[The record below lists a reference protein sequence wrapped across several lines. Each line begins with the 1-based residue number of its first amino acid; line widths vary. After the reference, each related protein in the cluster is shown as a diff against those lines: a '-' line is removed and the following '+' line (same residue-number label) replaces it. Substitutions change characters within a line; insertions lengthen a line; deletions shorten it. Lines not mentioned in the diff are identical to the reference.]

1 MFLDPTGTLSVSLP
15 AGWAFDPI
23 SSSLSDLVFLDWT
36 APRDRQVFVKLRA
49 SCVDAGATDDAWKSA
64 VHAGLPP
71 EATRV
76 ERRDGP
82 WIVVERPGREGRPA
96 QRWGIVRGPRFDV
109 TIEQVGVPLGGP
121 LATAELLEAVRTLDV
136 PANRHLGALRKQEE
150 FTAAMN
156 GAHAAFTAGDPV
168 KAAMQLSD
176 ARRVAKDMWLHSLNG
191 RPVPEV
197 PAAIAEGEAAL
208 ALANVAGSA
217 LFLQQAIQT
226 LYRCRATLPTI
237 PTASVPAQI
246 QRVDWLLAEALRLH
260 GQAAG
265 EDPPRNPFSAC
276 LMRSRLLLRELG
288 GVLKSDQSKIGGP
301 WATMAVEEAMTAT
314 ALAGRGLV
322 REVSSEAAATLAAQG
337 VIDPAQ
343 QLAMCNSVFRV
354 MALDH
359 LVAAGGMLLAARAQ
373 ANLGHDRVLTGNLLL
388 AARQLAQQAPSPE
401 RERGLVIALNGH
413 SAALLDVGDEP
424 SLEAASLLLDEAQ
437 ACLDQL
443 QDEGE
448 LRAQICLNQ
457 AWLRHSRRQLQ
468 GTLPIVERAITIAV
482 NVKAERLERAARSLL
497 SQFLAL
503 EGRHAEA
510 IAEARKALDATHDD
524 AASTHH
530 LNLAVVLQRA
540 GDATGALEEV
550 RAGLAAAAADEP
562 LGPEVLRL
570 LFVAAALLDPV
581 DRKRSLEAS
590 DAAEALLDVLRLRL
604 GDAADRIGFDDADR
618 HRELAA
624 TLVQRRL
631 DAGDVL
637 GALATA
643 DRHRAR
649 SLARALPMTSPSH
662 GPATGRNRL
671 PPPVADAALDEQV
684 AYIASVARTHLEQ
697 LGMPASLDGRALLD
711 VVANAGRTAVVF
723 HPNADALLAFVIRP
737 GQQVLIASAQ
747 AAANMSD
754 IAELTDQLRGQL
766 GIVVSARAARGE
778 APSQAI
784 EDLAAA
790 LADDDSMEEADAE
803 LDRLRG
809 RLHDSLFSEVLPLL
823 LPGEPLVVVPYREL
837 AVVPLAV
844 LAAADGSSLADRH
857 ALSVLPSLASLG
869 GLTAAT
875 AAAPRAVVVGDPA
888 TAGELGLA
896 ALPGAA
902 AEAQR
907 VAGVLD
913 AAGFETTL
921 LLHAGATE
929 AAFRDKAR
937 GARLLHLSCHAT
949 VRQQASASPIF
960 LAPSP
965 PEDGL
970 LLPGEIAELSLDG
983 ALVVLAA
990 CQSGLG
996 RATADGVLGL
1006 GRAFVQAGAR
1016 TVVLSLWRVGDAA
1029 TAHLMQAFYEA
1040 LRGEVPGANGPLD
1053 VAAAMR
1059 HAQLATRAAVSAHP
1073 SAWGPWLVVGDG
1085 GWRLP

>member
-1 MFLDPTGTLSVSLP
+1 MFPDPTGTVSVSLP
-15 AGWAFDPI
+15 AGWALDPL
-23 SSSLSDLVFLDWT
+23 SSSLSDIVFCDWQAPT
-36 APRDRQVFVKLRA
+36 ARQVFVRVRA
-49 SCVDAGATDDAWKSA
+49 SRTNAAATDDDWEAAIRST
-64 VHAGLPP
+64 LPP
-71 EATRV
+71 EVTRV
-76 ERRDGP
+76 ERCEGP

-96 QRWGIVRGPRFDV
+96 QRWAIVRGSRFD
-109 TIEQVGVPLGGP
+109 TIIEQVGVPLGGP
-121 LATAELLEAVRTLDV
+121 LFTAELLEAVRTLDV
-136 PANRHLGALRKQEE
+136 PANRHLGALREQAD
-150 FTAAMN
+150 FTAAMKE
-156 GAHAAFTAGDPV
+156 AHAAFTAGDHE
-168 KAAMQLSD
+168 KAARLLAD
-176 ARRVAKDMWLHSLNG
+176 ARRIAKDMWLHSLNG
-191 RPVPEV
+191 ESVPEV

-208 ALANVAGSA
+208 ALANVTGSA
-217 LFLQQAIQT
+217 IFLQQAIQT
-226 LYRCRATLPTI
+226 LYRCRATLPKI
-237 PTASVPAQI
+237 PAASAPAQV
-246 QRVDWLLAEALRLH
+246 QHVDRLLAEASGLH
-260 GQAAG
+260 GRAAG

-276 LMRSRLLLRELG
+276 LMRSRLLLRELE

-322 REVSSEAAATLAAQG
+322 REVPADAAARFSAQG
-337 VIDPAQ
+337 VTDPAQ
-343 QLAMCNSVFRV
+343 QLAMCNAIFRV

-373 ANLGHDRVLTGNLLL
+373 ANRGHDRVLTGNLLC
-388 AARQLAQQAPSPE
+388 AARQLAGQSPSPE
-401 RERGLVIALNGH
+401 RERGLVLALNGH
-413 SAALLDVGDEP
+413 AAGLLDVGDEP
-424 SLEAASLLLDEAQ
+424 SLEEAALLLEEAQ
-437 ACLDQL
+437 VHLDQL
-443 QDEGE
+443 HDEGA

-457 AWLRHSRRQLQ
+457 AWLRHARRQLP
-468 GTLPIVERAITIAV
+468 GTLPIVERALATAV
-482 NVKAERLERAARSLL
+482 QAKAGKIERAARSLR

-503 EGRHAEA
+503 AGHHAEA
-510 IAEARKALDATHDD
+510 IAEARKALEATHDD

-530 LNLAVVLQRA
+530 LNLAIVLQRA
-540 GDATGALEEV
+540 GDATGALEAV
-550 RAGLAAAAADEP
+550 QAGLAAAAADEP

-570 LFVAAALLDPV
+570 LFVAAALLDPL
-581 DRKRSLEAS
+581 DRRRSLAAS
-590 DAAEALLDVLRLRL
+590 EAAEALLDVLRLRL
-604 GDAADRIGFDDADR
+604 GNLADRIGFDDADR

-631 DAGDVL
+631 DADDIL

-649 SLARALPMTSPSH
+649 SLAPVLPVSTPLH
-662 GPATGRNRL
+662 DTATGAGRP
-671 PPPVADAALDEQV
+671 PPPVAGAPLDELIE
-684 AYIASVARTHLEQ
+684 YIASTARAHLWH

-737 GQQVLIASAQ
+737 GPEMFIASAR
-747 AAANMSD
+747 AAVSMTD
-754 IAELTDQLRGQL
+754 IADLADRLRRQL

-778 APSQAI
+778 APDQAI

-790 LADDDSMEEADAE
+790 LADDDSMEAADAE
-803 LDRLRG
+803 LDRLR
-809 RLHDSLFSEVLPLL
+809 RELHDALFSQVLPLL
-823 LPGEPLVVVPYREL
+823 QPGEPVVVVPYREL

-844 LAAADGSSLADRH
+844 LTAADGSSLADRH

-869 GLTAAT
+869 GLAAVSG
-875 AAAPRAVVVGDPA
+875 AAPRAVVVGDPA
-888 TAGELGLA
+888 TSSGLGLA

-907 VAGVLD
+907 VAGVLQ
-913 AAGFETTL
+913 AAGLDTTL
-921 LLHAGATE
+921 LMHAQATE
-929 AAFRDKAR
+929 AAFRGKAR

-970 LLPGEIAELSLDG
+970 LLPDEIAELALDG

-1029 TAHLMQAFYEA
+1029 TAHLMQAFYDALHGEA
-1040 LRGEVPGANGPLD
+1040 PGVEEPLD
-1053 VAAAMR
+1053 VAAALR
-1059 HAQLATRAAVSAHP
+1059 YAQDSTRAAISAHP

-1085 GWRLP
+1085 SWRLP